1 MYKILVHLHTQSP
14 GVYRF
19 LSFGGREFATL
30 DLDVAVE
37 KAKELL
43 KRVGYHD
50 VKIVED
56 KSYRVKVTAHTIETV
71 GQEDIDKLERLLGCI
86 GSDDL
91 TLSSVSDYDIDIV
104 FDEGEE
110 EEVITYSV
118 ELKTPQGIEHSS
130 PSLTIK
136 AGEDAK
142 FQIGF
147 EEPVRNFHFVVN
159 GEEFNSG
166 LPSWLTYEEVEHN
179 IGIITLHNVTQNM
192 VIELIP
198 DIA

>member
-50 VKIVED
+50 VKIIDD
-56 KSYRVKVTAHTIETV
+56 KDYRVKVTAQTIEAV
-71 GQEDIDKLERLLGCI
+71 GQEDIDKLEKLLGCI

-91 TLSSVSDYDIDIV
+91 TLSSVSDYDIDII
-104 FDEGEE
+104 FNDGKE

-118 ELKTPQGIEHSS
+118 ELITPSNIEHPAS
-130 PSLTIK
+130 SLTIK

-147 EEPVRNFHFVVN
+147 EEQINNFHFIIN
-159 GEEFNSG
+159 GEEFDDG
-166 LPSWLTYEEVEHN
+166 LPSWLTYEEIETN
-179 IGIITLHNVTQNM
+179 IGIITIHNVVQNM
-192 VIELIP
+192 VVELIP
-198 DIA
+198 DIV